1 MSVRAAFATA
11 WRGLWRGKTLWV
23 LLAAV
28 VAVQFLFPDLARSDG
43 TEAGRLEMH
52 VRLVF
57 GAVAAM
63 AYVSSLAL
71 SCGSFSRDREDNLL
85 QLSLV
90 RPASAF
96 AIASGRWLAV
106 VALMAIVF
114 AFSTLTLNVRLLSAP
129 YAPGDCRVHHAP
141 SLPPAEVSAARMMEG
156 FLKSDRTPE
165 EVKKAPR
172 AAVLALLTSK
182 ENERYE
188 VVAPGKTVSVPFSV
202 SARGPVDVRVRFSTL
217 YNIKETLNGE
227 FRYRGCAGTVS
238 NSTQSVLDVPL
249 SPAMTGD
256 FRPWDEPSADLKD
269 LELTF
274 RNDGRT
280 DVMFRP
286 RRDVE
291 LLTPGD
297 TFAANSVRAT
307 VEAISLAGLLAAFG
321 LFLSASLSRP
331 VALFVAAV
339 LLAASLMAPDAVA
352 QFPDEFNATFGE
364 RVGLA
369 VSRTVTRF
377 TSAISEISPVSNL
390 ASSRAIPM
398 GEVMRVAFLD
408 LVAWPAALLALAAF
422 CVRRKTSST

>member
-1 MSVRAAFATA
+1 MSVRASFATA
-11 WRGLWRGKTLWV
+11 WRSLWRGKTLWV

-28 VAVQFLFPDLARSDG
+28 VAVQFMFPGLVRSDG
-43 TEAGRLEMH
+43 TAVGRLEMH
-52 VRLVF
+52 VRMVF
-57 GAVAAM
+57 GAVAAI

-85 QLSLV
+85 HLSLV

-96 AIASGRWLAV
+96 SIAAGRWLAI

-114 AFSTLTLNVRLLSAP
+114 VFNAFLLNVKLLASQ
-129 YAPGDCRVHHAP
+129 YAPGDCRTYHAP
-141 SLPPAEVSAARMMEG
+141 SLPPVEVSAARMMDE

-165 EVKKAPR
+165 AVKKAPR
-172 AAVLALLTSK
+172 AAVLALLASK

-188 VVAPGKTVSVPFSV
+188 VVAPGKTVSLPFSV
-202 SARGPVDVRVRFSTL
+202 SAREPVEVRVRFSTL
-217 YNIKETLNGE
+217 YNIKESLSGE

-238 NSTQSVLDVPL
+238 NSTQAVLSVPL
-249 SPAMTGD
+249 SRVASGNLRFGEM
-256 FRPWDEPSADLKD
+256 PSIDPKD

-274 RNDGRT
+274 RNDGNT

-297 TFAANSVRAT
+297 SFVANSARAT
-307 VEAISLAGLLAAFG
+307 AETIALAGLLAAFG
-321 LFLSASLSRP
+321 LFLSAALSRP

-339 LLAASLMAPDAVA
+339 LLAASLMAPDAVS

-364 RVGLA
+364 RAGLA
-369 VSRTVTRF
+369 VSRIVTRF
-377 TSAISEISPVSNL
+377 TSAFSEMSPVSSL
-390 ASSRAIPM
+390 ASGRAISM
-398 GEVMRVAFLD
+398 AEVAKTAFSD
-408 LVAWPAALLALAAF
+408 LVVLPAAFLALAAF
-422 CVRRKTSST
+422 VLRRKA